1 MADAKAQ
8 LRDLAE
14 GRLGPLLL
22 KLSWPALVSM
32 TLNSLYNVIDSVY
45 IGHGCGDN
53 ALAGITL
60 TFPIMMALGAFGP
73 LIGLGH
79 GAILSIRLG
88 QRDRVGAEKA
98 LGECVA
104 LKLLLFFVLP
114 PVIFA
119 YLEPIILF
127 VGGSGVTPEALG
139 AAIDYMRI
147 VVWSHVFSH
156 LAFGLSACMRAEG
169 SARYSMSCMIVGFG
183 VNLVLDPIFIF
194 GLGMGVKGAAW
205 ATVVAMMA
213 SCAWALRFYLSHK
226 SVVRLRMRRIRLYG
240 DMLWRTLGI
249 GLGPFLQQ
257 VSGAAVAAS
266 MNMAFK
272 AYLPDVT
279 AVTLE
284 AASAG
289 VFHRVVMTIIM
300 PVLGVQQGLAPI
312 IGFNWGARSYDRVRR
327 TVLLGVLTT
336 SALTCLACLVAVLA
350 PRMLVRCFVDSE
362 SVGLIAAATR
372 DMRLSNCMIWCI
384 SLNIVATTYFQSIGK
399 PKTAILLSLL
409 RQVVCLI
416 PCIWLL
422 PLVFEDSAFAVWIA
436 MPVSDV
442 LACVATLPPF
452 LSHMRFLRAA
462 GLIRARFARPRPGG
476 PGGHACA

>member
-1 MADAKAQ
+1 MADAKGQ

-60 TFPIMMALGAFGP
+60 TFPLMMALGAFGP

-79 GAILSIRLG
+79 GSILSIRLG
-88 QRDRVGAEKA
+88 QKDRVGAEKA

-104 LKLLLFFVLP
+104 LKLLLFVILP
-114 PVIFA
+114 PLIFA
-119 YLEPIILF
+119 YLEPIIRF
-127 VGGSGVTPEALG
+127 TGGSGVTQDALA

-169 SARYSMSCMIVGFG
+169 SARYSMSCMVVGFG

-205 ATVVAMMA
+205 ATVIAMMA
-213 SCAWALRFYLSHK
+213 SCAWALRFYLAHK
-226 SVVRLRMRRIRLYG
+226 SVVRLRLRRIRIYSDIVL
-240 DMLWRTLGI
+240 RTLGI

-257 VSGAAVAAS
+257 VSGAAVVAS

-272 AYLPDVT
+272 TYMPSVA
-279 AVTLE
+279 ASTLE
-284 AASAG
+284 IASAG
-289 VFHRVVMTIIM
+289 VFHRVVLTIVM

-312 IGFNWGARSYDRVRR
+312 IGFNWGARAYDRVRR
-327 TVLLGVLTT
+327 TVLLGVLIT
-336 SALTCLACLVAVLA
+336 SALTVGACLITVLA
-350 PRMLVRCFVDSE
+350 PRLLVRCFVDGDSAE
-362 SVGLIAAATR
+362 LIAAATR

-384 SLNIVATTYFQSIGK
+384 SLNIVSTTYFQSIGK

-409 RQVVCLI
+409 RQVICLI

-422 PLVFEDSAFAVWIA
+422 PLVIDDSAVAVWLA
-436 MPVSDV
+436 MPISDV

-462 GLIRARFARPRPGG
+462 GRIRARLASPDR
-476 PGGHACA
+476 

>member
-1 MADAKAQ
+1 MASAQGQ
-8 LRDLAE
+8 LRELGE

-32 TLNSLYNVIDSVY
+32 TLNALYNVVDSVY

-88 QRDRVGAEKA
+88 QKDRVGAEKA
-98 LGECVA
+98 LGECIA
-104 LKLLLFFVLP
+104 LKLLLFLVLP
-114 PVIFA
+114 PLIFA
-119 YLEPIILF
+119 HLEPIIRF
-127 VGGSGVTPEALG
+127 VGGSGVKPEALA
-139 AAIDYMRI
+139 AAIDYLRI

-169 SARYSMSCMIVGFG
+169 SARYSMSCMVVGFG
-183 VNLVLDPIFIF
+183 VNLVLDPVFIF

-205 ATVVAMMA
+205 ATVVAMLA
-213 SCAWALRFYLSHK
+213 SCLWAFRFYVSRR
-226 SVVRLRMRRIRLYG
+226 SVVRLRLRRIRIYS
-240 DMLWRTLGI
+240 DIVWRTLGI
-249 GLGPFLQQ
+249 GMGPFLQQ
-257 VSGAAVAAS
+257 LAGAAIAAS
-266 MNMAFK
+266 MNMAFRT
-272 AYLPDVT
+272 YMPDVDART
-279 AVTLE
+279 VE
-284 AASAG
+284 VASAG
-289 VFHRVVMTIIM
+289 VFHRVVLTIVM
-300 PVLGVQQGLAPI
+300 PVMGVQQGLAPI

-327 TVLLGVLTT
+327 TVLLGLATT
-336 SALTCLACLVAVLA
+336 TALTCVACLATVCA
-350 PRMLVRCFVDSE
+350 PRLLVRCFVDSASLE
-362 SVGLIAAATR
+362 LIAAATR

-409 RQVVCLI
+409 RQVICLI

-422 PLVFEDSAFAVWIA
+422 PLLIDDSAFAVWLA
-436 MPVSDV
+436 MPISDV
-442 LACVATLPPF
+442 LACVATMPPF

-462 GLIRARFARPRPGG
+462 AEIRARFARPS
-476 PGGHACA
+476 

>member
-8 LRDLAE
+8 LKELAE

-60 TFPIMMALGAFGP
+60 TFPLMMALGAFGP

-88 QRDRVGAEKA
+88 QKDRVGAEKA

-104 LKLLLFFVLP
+104 LKLLLFIVLP
-114 PVIFA
+114 PLIFS
-119 YLEPIILF
+119 YLKPIIMFL
-127 VGGSGVTPEALG
+127 GGSGVEPEAMC
-139 AAIDYMRI
+139 AAIDYMKI

-205 ATVVAMMA
+205 ATVIAMMA
-213 SCAWALRFYLSHK
+213 SCAWALRFYYARK
-226 SVVRLRMRRIRLYG
+226 SVVRLRLRRVRIYS
-240 DMLWRTLGI
+240 DIVWRTLGI
-249 GLGPFLQQ
+249 GLGPFLQLLAG
-257 VSGAAVAAS
+257 SAVAAS

-272 AYLPDVT
+272 TYLPSV
-279 AVTLE
+279 AAATLE
-284 AASAG
+284 VASAG
-289 VFHRVVMTIIM
+289 VFHRVVMTMVMPIM
-300 PVLGVQQGLAPI
+300 GVQQGLAPI
-312 IGFNWGARSYDRVRR
+312 VGFNWGARAYERVRS
-327 TVLLGVLTT
+327 TVLLGLVTTTVLT
-336 SALTCLACLVAVLA
+336 CGACLVAVLA
-350 PRMLVRCFVDSE
+350 PRPLVRCFVDSE
-362 SVGLIAAATR
+362 SLGLIAAATR

-409 RQVVCLI
+409 RQVICLI

-422 PLVFEDSAFAVWIA
+422 PLVIDDSAVAVWLA
-436 MPVSDV
+436 MPISDV

-462 GLIRARFARPRPGG
+462 GRIRARFGARSARR
-476 PGGHACA
+476 